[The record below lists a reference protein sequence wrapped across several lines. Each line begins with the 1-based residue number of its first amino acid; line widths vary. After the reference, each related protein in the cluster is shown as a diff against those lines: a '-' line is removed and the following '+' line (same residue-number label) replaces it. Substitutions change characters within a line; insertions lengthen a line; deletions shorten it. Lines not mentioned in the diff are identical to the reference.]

1 MRTFTLYSRRG
12 CHLCD
17 EMLGAVEALQT
28 TESFS
33 CKVVDIDSE
42 NENELVLRY
51 GDRVPV
57 LVDSAGTEI
66 CAIRFDKAAFML
78 GLG

>member
-1 MRTFTLYSRRG
+1 VRTFTLYSRRG

-33 CKVVDIDSE
+33 WKVVDIDS
-42 NENELVLRY
+42 ENELVLRY

>member
-17 EMLGAVEALQT
+17 DMLGALEALRT
-28 TESFS
+28 TATFS
-33 CKVVDIDSE
+33 WKVVDVDRES
-42 NENELVLRY
+42 ELVLRY

-57 LVDSAGTEI
+57 LVDSAGQEI
-66 CAIRFDKAAFML
+66 CSVRFDKAAFML